1 MDVFLPIAEVSVN
14 IIAILLLSGVV
25 GILSGLFGVG
35 GGFLMTPFL
44 IFLGVPPAYA
54 VANEANNILATSVSG
69 STTHYLKNTLD
80 YKMGLMIVIGGTI
93 GTALGIYIFTYFK
106 GIGKIDT
113 VISLAYMYILAIIGT
128 LMLVESL
135 GEIDRAKRNLIV
147 KKKLHVHYW
156 IHGLPLRMRFPK
168 SKLYESIFTP
178 IIIGLVVG
186 FIAAI
191 MGIGGA
197 FILVPAMIY
206 IIKMPTKL
214 VPGTSLFVT
223 IFITGF
229 VVIAHAVQFKS
240 IDLVLVSFLLF
251 GSIIGLHVGL
261 KISEKLNALPVITT
275 AADVNK
281 TIVVDL
287 VGRQFGWKI
296 DDETTVTKISA
307 HMVNSEPIGVFQ
319 QTGNTKWYKELPKN
333 VTIYDNLEEL
343 KKSNSK
349 AHLIIS
355 DAIIDD
361 ELAQESVIYRP
372 QSLVIGIGLHW
383 DTTKDTIREGIEY
396 CLEKFN
402 LSSKC
407 IAKLVSIKKP
417 EDVQGL
423 IELGKEMKIPV
434 EYVDREELS
443 EIITPN
449 PSSTVKAFEGTA
461 SVSEAAAIKVSCG
474 ELIVEKQKFPP
485 NLTIAIARKVE

>member
-1 MDVFLPIAEVSVN
+1 MEVFLPIAQVSINAVE
-14 IIAILLLSGVV
+14 ILFLSAIV

-80 YKMGLMIVIGGTI
+80 YKMGFMIVIGGAI
-93 GTALGIYIFTYFK
+93 GTLLGIYTFSYFK

-135 GEIDRAKRNLIV
+135 GEIDNSRKNALI

-178 IIIGLVVG
+178 IIIGLMVG

-223 IFITGF
+223 IF
-229 VVIAHAVQFKS
+229 VSVIVTFLHAFNYGS
-240 IDLVLVSFLLF
+240 IDLVLVLLLVV
-251 GSIIGLHVGL
+251 GSIIGVQSGQKLGEKINSSGL
-261 KISEKLNALPVITT
+261 KALLAILLLAVGIAIAYDTFFVEHVEKEVIQVNKDDLNALSMLVKKFSQEMPVIYSLFS
-275 AADVNK
+275 
-281 TIVVDL
+281 I
-287 VGRQFGWKI
+287 F
-296 DDETTVTKISA
+296 
-307 HMVNSEPIGVFQ
+307 F
-319 QTGNTKWYKELPKN
+319 
-333 VTIYDNLEEL
+333 
-343 KKSNSK
+343 
-349 AHLIIS
+349 
-355 DAIIDD
+355 AIA
-361 ELAQESVIYRP
+361 L
-372 QSLVIGIGLHW
+372 GIGAAF
-383 DTTKDTIREGIEY
+383 IRRFFSD
-396 CLEKFN
+396 LRKKHF
-402 LSSKC
+402 SKS
-407 IAKLVSIKKP
+407 A
-417 EDVQGL
+417 
-423 IELGKEMKIPV
+423 
-434 EYVDREELS
+434 
-443 EIITPN
+443 
-449 PSSTVKAFEGTA
+449 
-461 SVSEAAAIKVSCG
+461 
-474 ELIVEKQKFPP
+474 
-485 NLTIAIARKVE
+485 

>member
-1 MDVFLPIAEVSVN
+1 MEVFLPIAQVSINAVE
-14 IIAILLLSGVV
+14 ILFLSAIV

-80 YKMGLMIVIGGTI
+80 YKMGFMIVIGGAI
-93 GTALGIYIFTYFK
+93 GTLLGIYTFSYFK

-135 GEIDRAKRNLIV
+135 GEIDNSRKNALI

-178 IIIGLVVG
+178 IIIGLMVG

-223 IFITGF
+223 IF
-229 VVIAHAVQFKS
+229 VSVIVTFLHAFNYGS
-240 IDLVLVSFLLF
+240 IDLVLVLLLVV
-251 GSIIGLHVGL
+251 GSIIGVQTGQKLGEKINSSGL
-261 KISEKLNALPVITT
+261 KALLAILLLAVGIAIAYDTFFVEHVEKEIIQVNNDDLNALSMLVQKFSKEMPVVYSLFSIFFAIALGVG
-275 AADVNK
+275 AAFIRRFFSD
-281 TIVVDL
+281 
-287 VGRQFGWKI
+287 
-296 DDETTVTKISA
+296 
-307 HMVNSEPIGVFQ
+307 
-319 QTGNTKWYKELPKN
+319 
-333 VTIYDNLEEL
+333 L
-343 KKSNSK
+343 KKKHFSK
-349 AHLIIS
+349 SA
-355 DAIIDD
+355 
-361 ELAQESVIYRP
+361 
-372 QSLVIGIGLHW
+372 
-383 DTTKDTIREGIEY
+383 
-396 CLEKFN
+396 
-402 LSSKC
+402 
-407 IAKLVSIKKP
+407 
-417 EDVQGL
+417 
-423 IELGKEMKIPV
+423 
-434 EYVDREELS
+434 
-443 EIITPN
+443 
-449 PSSTVKAFEGTA
+449 
-461 SVSEAAAIKVSCG
+461 
-474 ELIVEKQKFPP
+474 
-485 NLTIAIARKVE
+485 

>member
-1 MDVFLPIAEVSVN
+1 MEVFLPIAQVSINAVE
-14 IIAILLLSGVV
+14 ILFLSAIV

-80 YKMGLMIVIGGTI
+80 YKMGFMIVIGGAI
-93 GTALGIYIFTYFK
+93 GTLLGIYTFSYFK

-135 GEIDRAKRNLIV
+135 GEIDNSRKNALI

-178 IIIGLVVG
+178 IIIGLMVG

-223 IFITGF
+223 IF
-229 VVIAHAVQFKS
+229 VSVIVTFLHAFNYGS
-240 IDLVLVSFLLF
+240 IDLVLVLLLVV
-251 GSIIGLHVGL
+251 GSIIGVQSGQKLGEKINSSGL
-261 KISEKLNALPVITT
+261 KALLAILLL
-275 AADVNK
+275 A
-281 TIVVDL
+281 
-287 VGRQFGWKI
+287 VG
-296 DDETTVTKISA
+296 
-307 HMVNSEPIGVFQ
+307 
-319 QTGNTKWYKELPKN
+319 
-333 VTIYDNLEEL
+333 
-343 KKSNSK
+343 
-349 AHLIIS
+349 
-355 DAIIDD
+355 
-361 ELAQESVIYRP
+361 
-372 QSLVIGIGLHW
+372 
-383 DTTKDTIREGIEY
+383 
-396 CLEKFN
+396 
-402 LSSKC
+402 
-407 IAKLVSIKKP
+407 
-417 EDVQGL
+417 
-423 IELGKEMKIPV
+423 
-434 EYVDREELS
+434 
-443 EIITPN
+443 
-449 PSSTVKAFEGTA
+449 
-461 SVSEAAAIKVSCG
+461 
-474 ELIVEKQKFPP
+474 
-485 NLTIAIARKVE
+485 IAIAYDTFFVEHIEKEIMRVNNDDLNSLSMLVQKFSKEMPVIYSLFSIFFAIALGVSAAFIRRFFSDLKKKHFSKAS